1 MKAWGH
7 NHNVCHTCAAWN
19 AALAPDTPAPIMTT
33 SRCFGSGAVCRIV
46 SCCVAA
52 GKPAIQKGCDGF
64 ATGSTGAALSWREV
78 DMGAALVESFILSRS
93 NSMVVMFVTNTSTQN
108 KQVEGDGCSSDDD
121 DDGVKHTKCG
131 KDGVMATHQVR
142 VCLYFLLFAD
152 SHACCNFMA
161 FAA

>member
-1 MKAWGH
+1 MALPLE
-7 NHNVCHTCAAWN
+7 
-19 AALAPDTPAPIMTT
+19 ALALLCLGEKLTWVLC
-33 SRCFGSGAVCRIV
+33 SWCIV
-46 SCCVAA
+46 
-52 GKPAIQKGCDGF
+52 I
-64 ATGSTGAALSWREV
+64 
-78 DMGAALVESFILSRS
+78 
-93 NSMVVMFVTNTSTQN
+93 SMVVMFATHTSTQN

-161 FAA
+161 CAA